1 MATSSNKKKASA
13 KEHATRHAAAR
24 SGSERPKVP
33 TSEKARSQSRFPNE
47 RSLTGEDR
55 PKTRPG
61 AKVGGQRGGRRPQTQ
76 GSPNA
81 KGRGKAM
88 S

>member
-1 MATSSNKKKASA
+1 MATSSNKKKATA

-47 RSLTGEDR
+47 RALTGEDR
-55 PKTRPG
+55 PKSNPG
-61 AKVGGQRGGRRPQTQ
+61 GKIGGQRGGRRPQAQ
-76 GSPNA
+76 GNPTARS
-81 KGRGKAM
+81 RGKATR
-88 S
+88 